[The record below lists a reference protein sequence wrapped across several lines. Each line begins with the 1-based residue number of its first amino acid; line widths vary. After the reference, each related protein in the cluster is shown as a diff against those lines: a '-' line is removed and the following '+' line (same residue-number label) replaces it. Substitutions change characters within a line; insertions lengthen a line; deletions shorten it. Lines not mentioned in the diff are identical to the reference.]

1 MREKQNKTKNIRSP
15 DNLNLNLEKLYQ
27 NLIRLIN
34 VYNVIHILDL

>member
-1 MREKQNKTKNIRSP
+1 MREKKTKPETRSP
-15 DNLNLNLEKLYQ
+15 DNLNLNLEKLSQ